1 MSSAAET
8 MVSVCEGNG
17 VAGLLSGFWRC
28 ARGRPGAARL
38 SALLGTCPS
47 NAMVERKGREG
58 REEIL
63 VFFAAFAAFAFN
75 RDVPCADGLL
85 PEFLERE
92 LAIVLPEKIEE
103 PLVIARLQV
112 EHPGDDPVVA
122 ARVFES
128 LPDHLPER
136 PACNLAI
143 HVERVDARPE
153 RFAFLRE
160 PPVEVVGDGAPPLP
174 LRPEGHV
181 LVHAH
186 ISRQV

>member
-1 MSSAAET
+1 

-75 RDVPCADGLL
+75 RGVRYL
-85 PEFLERE
+85 
-92 LAIVLPEKIEE
+92 
-103 PLVIARLQV
+103 
-112 EHPGDDPVVA
+112 
-122 ARVFES
+122 S
-128 LPDHLPER
+128 
-136 PACNLAI
+136 
-143 HVERVDARPE
+143 
-153 RFAFLRE
+153 RE
-160 PPVEVVGDGAPPLP
+160 PV
-174 LRPEGHV
+174 LRRS
-181 LVHAH
+181 HANL
-186 ISRQV
+186 STT